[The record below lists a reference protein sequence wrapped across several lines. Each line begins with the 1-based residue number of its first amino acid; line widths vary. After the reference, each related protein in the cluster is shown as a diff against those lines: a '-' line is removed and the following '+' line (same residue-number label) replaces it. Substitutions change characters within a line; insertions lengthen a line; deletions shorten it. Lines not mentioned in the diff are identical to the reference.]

1 MIYVLD
7 VDYNADENAIVACI
21 GFEQWSDKEAKYQKT
36 HFIEKIEPYQAGSF
50 FKRELPCLLEALKDL
65 DDIEYIVVDGYVWLE
80 EPSHYGLGMYL
91 YDALDKKYPIIG
103 VAKNKFNN
111 TPIVCELLRGESF
124 KPLYISSI
132 DVVLE
137 DAKRFIQ
144 EMHGKYRF
152 PTLLKEV
159 DSLCRGR

>member
-1 MIYVLD
+1 MIYALD

-21 GFEQWSDKEAKYQKT
+21 GFKNWDDAEPSYMKT
-36 HFIEKIEPYQAGSF
+36 HYIESIEPYKAGSF

-65 DDIEYIVVDGYVWLE
+65 KNIDAVIVDGYVWLE

-91 YDALDKKYPIIG
+91 YDALEKKVPIVG

-111 TPIVCELLRGESF
+111 TPVECEVFRGKST
-124 KPLYISSI
+124 KPLYVTSI
-132 DVVLE
+132 DLEQDEVKKFVL
-137 DAKRFIQ
+137 Q
-144 EMHGKYRF
+144 MHGKYRF